1 MTDAMIEDAKEPK
14 IRVVLVEPAG
24 ALNIGSVARVMK
36 NMGLKQLV
44 LVNPQCDPLGAEA
57 RQMAVHAVDLLESA
71 QQVRTL
77 PEALTGCQIAVA
89 TTGLDHTALNVKLE
103 SPRIVLPWL
112 VASQA
117 TAALIF
123 GREDRGLTKT
133 ELSYAQRWIRIPTSP
148 DYGSLNLA
156 QAVAICCYEL
166 SQGLQPR
173 SETESELAN
182 VSPSHSSPSHLVMP
196 DRASLD
202 SLNGYYQQLEAFLLQ
217 IGYLYPHTAPS
228 RMEKFRLLFGRAQMS
243 EAEVALCRGILTQA
257 TWALQQASHSES
269 DSESDSDSAMD
280 HNANQ
285 AEPC

>member
-1 MTDAMIEDAKEPK
+1 MTDAMIEDSKEPK

-36 NMGLKQLV
+36 NMGLKHLV
-44 LVNPQCDPLGAEA
+44 LVNPHCDPLGAEA
-57 RQMAVHAVDLLESA
+57 RQMAVHAIDLLESA
-71 QQVRTL
+71 QQVMTL
-77 PEALTGCQIAVA
+77 AEALTSCQIAVA

-112 VASQA
+112 ASSQVP
-117 TAALIF
+117 AALIF
-123 GREDRGLTKT
+123 GREDRGLTNT

-166 SQGLQPR
+166 SQVWQSSP
-173 SETESELAN
+173 ETELVPAN
-182 VSPSHSSPSHLVMP
+182 LPPFDRIAP
-196 DRASLD
+196 DRANLD
-202 SLNGYYQQLEAFLLQ
+202 ALEGYYQQLEAFLLR

-257 TWALQQASHSES
+257 TWALRQAGHSEPDTEHPKS
-269 DSESDSDSAMD
+269 F
-280 HNANQ
+280 
-285 AEPC
+285 